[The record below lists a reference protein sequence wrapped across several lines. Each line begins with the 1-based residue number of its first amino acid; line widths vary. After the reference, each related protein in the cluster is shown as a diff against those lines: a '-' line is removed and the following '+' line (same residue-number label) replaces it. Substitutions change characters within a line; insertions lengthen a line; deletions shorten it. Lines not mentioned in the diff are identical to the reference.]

1 LCMKYNLFFA
11 VFDYRVVLIIN
22 NRAVVIRGCRKGID
36 LTLDLAKT
44 IVPVYIFVTFLKY
57 TPVLPWLS
65 TMLEPL
71 MGLMGLPGEASLA
84 MVFGMGVSFYAGL
97 GAIVSL
103 DLTVK
108 QITVI
113 GSVLLIAHSLPVET
127 AITKKTGVAA
137 MPLLLMRVGVAF
149 LSGIGLNLMM

>member
-1 LCMKYNLFFA
+1 M
-11 VFDYRVVLIIN
+11 VLIIN
-22 NRAVVIRGCRKGID
+22 YKAVVIRGCRKGVG
-36 LTLDLAKT
+36 LTLNLAKT

-71 MGLMGLPGEASLA
+71 MGLMGLQGESSLVI
-84 MVFGMGVSFYAGL
+84 VFGMGVSLYAGL
-97 GAIVSL
+97 GVIASL
-103 DLTVK
+103 DLTAK
-108 QITVI
+108 QMTVI

-137 MPLLLMRVGVAF
+137 MPLLIMRLGLAF
-149 LSGIGLNLMM
+149 LCGIGLNLII